1 MLARIIKGERPAA
14 PRRAQ
19 TAACTAARPPA
30 LSARR
35 PLTPPPPS
43 SPLRLPADLSGLGID
58 EEYDEI
64 DSDAASSPTRR
75 RRRRL
80 SRAPSAASLG
90 GGGGDAAH
98 LAPPPRGRW
107 GAALLG
113 GARDLLGGLAD
124 LAEPDGDGA
133 GLSRPAPP
141 DAEPPAG
148 DAGGAAAAAAALLA
162 SDTRAPEPLE
172 PPLGAPPP
180 ALDAPS
186 GLLGPGDAA
195 ALAAAVPLRHRQC
208 RWALLYST
216 QRDGVSLRS
225 LLRVAAGRAP
235 TLLLVRDMRRA
246 VFGAYCP
253 EPWRPCPRHF
263 GTGEAFV
270 FALAPGRRALWRW
283 WAARCAAE
291 RNDFFQWCE
300 PGRSALAVGGAG
312 GYALRLDAELAR
324 GRSAPS
330 ATFGN
335 APLAGPGAEDFEIG
349 AVELWALEE

>member
-1 MLARIIKGERPAA
+1 
-14 PRRAQ
+14 
-19 TAACTAARPPA
+19 
-30 LSARR
+30 
-35 PLTPPPPS
+35 
-43 SPLRLPADLSGLGID
+43 LGID
-58 EEYDEI
+58 EEYDESE
-64 DSDAASSPTRR
+64 SDAASSPSRR

-80 SRAPSAASLG
+80 SRAPSAASL
-90 GGGGDAAH
+90 GGGDAAH

-124 LAEPDGDGA
+124 LAAPEEPDVDGA
-133 GLSRPAPP
+133 GPTRPAPP
-141 DAEPPAG
+141 DAELP
-148 DAGGAAAAAAALLA
+148 AGGAATAALLA

-172 PPLGAPPP
+172 PPPGAPPP

-186 GLLGPGDAA
+186 GLLGPGDAD

-225 LLRVAAGRAP
+225 LLRAAAGRAP

-253 EPWRPCPRHF
+253 EPWRPSPRHF

-335 APLAGPGAEDFEIG
+335 APLAGPGAEDFAVG